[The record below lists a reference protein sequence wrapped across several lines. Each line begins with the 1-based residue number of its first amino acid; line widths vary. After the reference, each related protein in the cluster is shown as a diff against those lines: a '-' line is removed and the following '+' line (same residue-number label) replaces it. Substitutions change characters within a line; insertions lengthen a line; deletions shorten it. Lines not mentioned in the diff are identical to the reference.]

1 MNNYKVNSKE
11 VIKIP
16 YGITNIYEVDH
27 IFDYPKDYIQKMIYS
42 RTIANSGKVKVYFGF
57 AKDWQQRKYKH
68 YTDILSPII
77 NQGIYKDM
85 EEAVKEYESQ

>member
-1 MNNYKVNSKE
+1 MNRFKINSKE
-11 VIKIP
+11 IKKIP
-16 YGITNIYEVDH
+16 YGITYIYEVDH
-27 IFDYPKDYIQKMIYS
+27 IFEDPKNYIQQMIYS
-42 RTIANSGKVKVYFGF
+42 KTIAKSGKVKVYFGF

-85 EEAVKEYESQ
+85 EEAVKEYESL